1 MLLELADECKQHIW
15 EFMDVQELCRV
26 ACVARNAEQGVC
38 LGPIWQKRARTLL
51 SKGQEALDTDTGVLS
66 CRDEDKLSGMYDTF
80 DWRLW
85 SRDTHLTLGRFSFS
99 NTRFAQAMSSL
110 QDLKRERSQLKE
122 AMQSVK
128 ASSHADKRT
137 RRLQM
142 NCVKWMNR
150 THRRQAAASQSIQ
163 AQNAA
168 LSKAELASRLQQVEN
183 MIQTTAQEQ
192 FGLRKRAM
200 KSLHKFNTQLA
211 TGSNLFYDLGA
222 LQLVA

>member
-1 MLLELADECKQHIW
+1 MLLELVDECKQHIW

-26 ACVARNAEQGVC
+26 ACVAR
-38 LGPIWQKRARTLL
+38 
-51 SKGQEALDTDTGVLS
+51 QEALDTDTGVLS
-66 CRDEDKLSGMYDTF
+66 CRLQRHNASRNLLTREEDCQKVTIAPDDEDKLSEMYDTI

-85 SRDTHLTLGRFSFS
+85 CRDTHLLVMV
-99 NTRFAQAMSSL
+99 AMS
-110 QDLKRERSQLKE
+110 LKRERSQLNE

-150 THRRQAAASQSIQ
+150 AHRRQAAASQSIQ

-192 FGLRKRAM
+192 FGLRKRTM
-200 KSLHKFNTQLA
+200 KSLHKLDTQLA
-211 TGSNLFYDLGA
+211 IESNLFYDSGA
-222 LQLVA
+222 LQFVA

>member
-1 MLLELADECKQHIW
+1 MLLELVDECKQHIW

-26 ACVARNAEQGVC
+26 AC
-38 LGPIWQKRARTLL
+38 
-51 SKGQEALDTDTGVLS
+51 EALDTDTGVLS
-66 CRDEDKLSGMYDTF
+66 CQLQRHNASRNLLTREEDCQKVTIAPDDEDKLSEMYDTI

-85 SRDTHLTLGRFSFS
+85 CRDTHLLTLVRFSFN
-99 NTRFAQAMSSL
+99 NTRFAQAMS
-110 QDLKRERSQLKE
+110 LKRERSH
-122 AMQSVK
+122 SVK

-142 NCVKWMNR
+142 NCVRWMNR
-150 THRRQAAASQSIQ
+150 AHRRQAVASQSIQ

-168 LSKAELASRLQQVEN
+168 LSKAELALRAQQVEN

-222 LQLVA
+222 LQFVA

>member
-66 CRDEDKLSGMYDTF
+66 CRLQ
-80 DWRLW
+80 RHNAN
-85 SRDTHLTLGRFSFS
+85 THLTLGRFSFS

-222 LQLVA
+222 LQFVA

>member
-66 CRDEDKLSGMYDTF
+66 CRLQRHNASRNLLTREEGHCQKIINRPSDEDKLSGMYDTF

-128 ASSHADKRT
+128 ASSHAGVDFR
-137 RRLQM
+137 
-142 NCVKWMNR
+142 
-150 THRRQAAASQSIQ
+150 
-163 AQNAA
+163 
-168 LSKAELASRLQQVEN
+168 
-183 MIQTTAQEQ
+183 
-192 FGLRKRAM
+192 
-200 KSLHKFNTQLA
+200 
-211 TGSNLFYDLGA
+211 
-222 LQLVA
+222 